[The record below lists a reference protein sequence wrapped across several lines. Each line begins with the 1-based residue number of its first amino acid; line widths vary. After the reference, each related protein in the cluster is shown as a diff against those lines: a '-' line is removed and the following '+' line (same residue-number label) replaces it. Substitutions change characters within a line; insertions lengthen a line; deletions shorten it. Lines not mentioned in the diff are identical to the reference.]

1 MSLFLNSLKGNQEMS
16 QEKVDVAGVQF
27 DAMCSTFNNILRTC
41 LEKCIPHEGYSESE
55 LTKGE
60 MCCIDPVCG
69 ENALQQPPHRR
80 VCTDTRVRAGEPAT
94 TLLPVPAKT
103 NGRRL
108 QELAANTRDSVY
120 IVVTSM
126 YSK

>member
-1 MSLFLNSLKGNQEMS
+1 MLHFQQYPE
-16 QEKVDVAGVQF
+16 DVSREVHPARGVQRVG
-27 DAMCSTFNNILRTC
+27 A
-41 LEKCIPHEGYSESE
+41 HERGDV
-55 LTKGE
+55 LHR
-60 MCCIDPVCG
+60 PVCG